1 VGEYEWAG
9 IAFDNAPKYWCMKP
23 PISDRIN
30 DALGLSSFE
39 ESVEAMSPTVDV
51 VAPVPTDEIAPVCVA
66 TGDPERDADAD
77 LQYARQNLRVMQEKA
92 QEAVDACMDFAR
104 QSDNPK
110 AYEALA
116 QILQAGI
123 TASTALMGVNKT
135 RTDIRLKSGKDGSV
149 APNVNNTAVV
159 ITTTDL
165 LKMVRESNEV
175 IDAEI

>member
-1 VGEYEWAG
+1 
-9 IAFDNAPKYWCMKP
+9 MKP

-39 ESVEAMSPTVDV
+39 ESVEALTPTEET

-66 TGDPERDADAD
+66 SGDPERDADAD
-77 LQYARQNLRVMQEKA
+77 LQYARQNLRIMQEKA

-123 TASTALMGVNKT
+123 TASTSLMGVNKT

-175 IDAEI
+175 IDAEIES

>member
-1 VGEYEWAG
+1 
-9 IAFDNAPKYWCMKP
+9 MKT

-39 ESVEAMSPTVDV
+39 ESVEAMSPTDAPAEEV
-51 VAPVPTDEIAPVCVA
+51 VVTDEIAPVCVA
-66 TGDPERDADAD
+66 SGDPERDADTD

-123 TASTALMGVNKT
+123 SASTSLMGVNKT
-135 RTDIRLKSGKDGSV
+135 RTDIRNKSGKSESGG
-149 APNVNNTAVV
+149 PNVNNTAVV

-165 LKMVRESNEV
+165 LKMVRDSSEV
-175 IDAEI
+175 IDAEIERT